1 MISKVPD
8 YVYYL
13 SFNLILCCAV
23 KEQKHT
29 AQLLCNILACT
40 LYKLD
45 LVNCLNGAGFIDCYT
60 I

>member
-23 KEQKHT
+23 KEQKYT

-40 LYKLD
+40 SW
-45 LVNCLNGAGFIDCYT
+45 I
-60 I
+60 